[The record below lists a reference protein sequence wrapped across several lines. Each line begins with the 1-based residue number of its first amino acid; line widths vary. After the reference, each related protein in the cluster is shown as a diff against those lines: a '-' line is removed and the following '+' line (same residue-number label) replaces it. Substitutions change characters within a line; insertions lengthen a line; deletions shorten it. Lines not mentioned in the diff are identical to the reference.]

1 MKAMRYEAHRGHQW
15 QPVGRVADA
24 LRQEHPES
32 FRPQTVRGRNCTVKS
47 YWAFT
52 KVVRL
57 KKYGRKRLVIVH
69 EQADLSDSPRVLL
82 TMP

>member
-1 MKAMRYEAHRGHQW
+1 MSELEKTRLIVWDNRW
-15 QPVGRVADA
+15 QAVGLMAEE
-24 LRQEHPES
+24 LRREHPES
-32 FRPQTVRGRNCTVKS
+32 FRHYTVRGRNGTVKD

-69 EQADLSDSPRVLL
+69 EQADLSDPPLGKI
-82 TMP
+82 